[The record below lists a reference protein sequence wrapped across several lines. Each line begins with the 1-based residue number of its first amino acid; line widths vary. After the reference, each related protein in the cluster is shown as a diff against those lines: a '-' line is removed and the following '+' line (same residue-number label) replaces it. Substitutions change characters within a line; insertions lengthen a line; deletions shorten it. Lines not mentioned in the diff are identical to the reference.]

1 MWRFRRSCFDVSSC
15 GFSKAEVE
23 VSIKKELI
31 NSSKAVVDIRILL
44 HRDDDVP
51 AGDVDLTYLP
61 LVWSLVS
68 LQIPDSL
75 VDSRL
80 IHRLYLE

>member
-31 NSSKAVVDIRILL
+31 NSSKAVVDIWILL

-51 AGDVDLTYLP
+51 AGDVDLASLP
-61 LVWSLVS
+61 LPRGLLTVQL
-68 LQIPDSL
+68 PDQVVTSYR
-75 VDSRL
+75 VQRL
-80 IHRLYLE
+80 DL

>member
-31 NSSKAVVDIRILL
+31 NSSKAVVDIWILL
-44 HRDDDVP
+44 HRDDDVSP
-51 AGDVDLTYLP
+51 GDVDLASLP
-61 LVWSLVS
+61 LPRGLLTVQL
-68 LQIPDSL
+68 PDQVVTSCR
-75 VDSRL
+75 VQRL
-80 IHRLYLE
+80 DL